1 MSILVENPL
10 SNLKKYY
17 IKKIVIH
24 LLFILFFLFPS
35 MLFAGEGITANSY
48 ILVEKESF
56 DIIAGRNYHMKL
68 APASTTK
75 VMTTL
80 LAIEKVDTGE
90 TIVADKG
97 VARLPASKMHLV
109 PGREYSAIDLMN
121 GAMIESA
128 NDAAYA
134 LAKHIGGSEENFARM
149 MNYRANEFGAF
160 NTHFKNASGLYV
172 NGQYTTCYDL
182 ALIFKHALTN
192 DTFRELIAKKYF
204 FFQDSRKSVRYKNHN
219 RFLFCFDPAIG
230 GKTGFTRKSKH
241 CYVGAFE
248 KDGRS
253 YILALL
259 NSRDLWGDAV
269 LILGNLY
276 DRLPSDKELRSA
288 RAPSASL
295 SSYKPKKAK
304 KFAAKKKYKKKVVK
318 KGTNKPVKSG
328 T

>member
-1 MSILVENPL
+1 MTR
-10 SNLKKYY
+10 
-17 IKKIVIH
+17 
-24 LLFILFFLFPS
+24 LLLILFFLFPS
-35 MLFAGEGITANSY
+35 MLFAGETITANSY

-56 DIIAGRNYHMKL
+56 EIIAGRNYHTKL

-80 LAIEKVDTGE
+80 LAIETVDTGE
-90 TIVADKG
+90 TIIPDKK

-134 LAKHIGGSEENFARM
+134 LAKHIGGSEEDFARM
-149 MNYRANEFGAF
+149 MNERANELGAL
-160 NTHFKNASGLYV
+160 NTNFKNASGLYV

-182 ALIFKHALTN
+182 ALIFKYALSN
-192 DTFRELIAKKYF
+192 DIFRELITKKYF

-219 RFLFCFDPAIG
+219 RFLFCFEPAIG

-248 KDGRS
+248 RDGRT
-253 YILALL
+253 YILSLL

-276 DRLPSDKELRSA
+276 DQLPSDKELRSA

-295 SSYKPKKAK
+295 SSYKQKKATK
-304 KFAAKKKYKKKVVK
+304 KVSAKKKYKKKVKRVSK
-318 KGTNKPVKSG
+318 KPVKSG
-328 T
+328 S